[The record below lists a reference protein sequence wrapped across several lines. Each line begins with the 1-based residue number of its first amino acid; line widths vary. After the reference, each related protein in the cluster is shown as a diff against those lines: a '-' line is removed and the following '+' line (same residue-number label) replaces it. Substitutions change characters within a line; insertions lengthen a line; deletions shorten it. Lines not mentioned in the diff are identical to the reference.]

1 MESDYCNCNFNFVD
15 FIAGYIYKAKKC
27 EWEIVGVEFG

>member
-1 MESDYCNCNFNFVD
+1 VESDYCNCNFVD
-15 FIAGYIYKAKKC
+15 FIAGYIYKAKKS